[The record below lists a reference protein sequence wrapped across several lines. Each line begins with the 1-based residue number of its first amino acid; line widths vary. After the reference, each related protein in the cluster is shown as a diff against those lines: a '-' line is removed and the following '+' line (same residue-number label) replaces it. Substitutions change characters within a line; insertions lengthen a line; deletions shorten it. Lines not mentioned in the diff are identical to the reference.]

1 MLLAK
6 SVQTKTNFRIRIL
19 FALLALLLVN
29 ACTDSGPV
37 DPPDGHVGDGN
48 MYVRIIDVGQAS
60 SALITTPDGYHLLY
74 DFATGTAATSYIL
87 PLLDSLGI
95 DFVDMAIA
103 SHFDGDHIS
112 GSDEVLDV
120 IDLAG
125 FCYDHGGTYTTNN
138 FLEYEEAVGD
148 KRRTMNFGDTLYLGN
163 DGVRIACMASGG
175 NGTFVIQENDKSVGC
190 IISWEGFDV
199 WIGGDINGSDEG
211 ERVDMEGR
219 IADQMPMIEFYV
231 ANHHGSRYSSSE
243 TFLDALRPDFCAIS
257 CGYDNPYGHPHSEAL
272 ARLAVWTSEI
282 YRTDLSGTITVI
294 VDDDGSYSISTED
307 GRYHEVF

>member
-1 MLLAK
+1 MLLVN

-19 FALLALLLVN
+19 IALLAFLLVN

-37 DPPDGHVGDGN
+37 DPPDWHIGDGN
-48 MYVRIIDVGQAS
+48 FYVRIIDVGQAS
-60 SALITTPDGYHLLY
+60 SALITTPDGYHLIY
-74 DFATGTAATSYIL
+74 DFATGTAATKDIL

-95 DFVDMAIA
+95 DILDMAIV

-112 GSDEVLDV
+112 GSDEVLEV

-125 FCYDHGGTYTTNN
+125 YCYDHGGTYTTNN

-199 WIGGDINGSDEG
+199 WIGGDLNGSDEG

-219 IADQMPMIEFYV
+219 IADIMPMVEFYV

-243 TFLDALRPDFCAIS
+243 TFLDALQPDFCAIS
-257 CGYDNPYGHPHSEAL
+257 CGYDNPYGHPHSETL
-272 ARLAVWTSEI
+272 ARLAMWTSEI